1 MKKKANWLWLAAP
14 LALFGLA
21 CSPAQPPVEVDV
33 TALAAPDD
41 QPETQMPNAEV
52 GVETE
57 MIEEIWM
64 VCRSGDSK
72 VGYTYTR
79 VEPIDHGNE
88 RQMRYSYED
97 RLTMK
102 RFRDTTVVQTKLNS
116 LETIDGRI
124 IEFRTEMKTGPE
136 AIVTEGRYADGELT
150 LQTTT
155 AGKQQKQAIPW
166 NPDWGGFFADQRSL
180 RKKPMK
186 PRETRSLKA
195 LLPILNQVG
204 EIRMKAAGYEAVSL
218 SAGSRQLLRIDVEH
232 DLGAARLKT
241 MLWTDEDGK
250 VWKMRDQQLG
260 LEFHRTTKEVALGG
274 DDATGLDLGSDIVVK
289 VDRPLQSPHRTRRI
303 VYGARLKDGEIASL
317 FATGASQS
325 VKAIDER
332 TAELTVRA
340 IRPDEP
346 KEVNTAEEDQ
356 PKETDSV
363 SSAMI
368 QSDDARVVAMANA
381 VAADETNPWE
391 IAQALERHVKSKIH
405 MKNYTTAMATAA
417 EVAKSLEGDC
427 TEHAMLLAALC
438 RARKIPARVAI
449 GLVYFSANQGFA
461 YHMWTEAWIKDRWIP
476 IDATLGQGGIGA
488 AHIKFSHSSM
498 HGANA
503 LGELLPVIQAI
514 GRLDLEVVAVE

>member
-1 MKKKANWLWLAAP
+1 MNRNAIWLWLVASVG
-14 LALFGLA
+14 LFGLA
-21 CSPAQPPVEVDV
+21 CSPVQPPVEVDV
-33 TALAAPDD
+33 TALAAPAD
-41 QPETQMPNAEV
+41 QPETQTSNADEA
-52 GVETE
+52 
-57 MIEEIWM
+57 EEIWM
-64 VCRSGDSK
+64 VCQSGDSK

-79 VEPIDHGNE
+79 VEPIDDGNE
-88 RQMRYSYED
+88 QRTRYSYED

-116 LETIDGRI
+116 LETSDGRI
-124 IEFRTEMKTGPE
+124 IEFRTEMKTGPT
-136 AIVTEGRYADGELT
+136 AIVTEGRYTDGELA

-155 AGKQQKQAIPW
+155 AGKKEKQAIPW
-166 NPDWGGFFADQRSL
+166 DPDWGGFFADQRLL
-180 RKKPMK
+180 RRKPMK

-204 EIRMKAAGYEAVSL
+204 EIRMEAAGYEAVATL
-218 SAGSRQLLRIDVEH
+218 SGSRQLLRIDVEH

-241 MLWTDEDGK
+241 TLWADEDGK

-274 DDATGLDLGSDIVVK
+274 DDATGLDLGSDIVVN

-303 VYGARLKDGEIASL
+303 VYKARLKDGEIESL
-317 FATGASQS
+317 FATGVSQI
-325 VKAIDER
+325 VEPIDER
-332 TAELTVRA
+332 TAEVTVRA

-346 KEVNTAEEDQ
+346 KEITTAKEDQ
-356 PKETDSV
+356 PKDEDSA

-368 QSDDARVVAMANA
+368 QSDDALVVAMASA
-381 VAADETNPWE
+381 VAADETNPWD
-391 IAQALERHVKSKIH
+391 IVQALERHVKAKIH
-405 MKNYTTAMATAA
+405 LKNYTPAMATAA

-449 GLVYFSANQGFA
+449 GLVYYAPDEAFA

-476 IDATLGQGGIGA
+476 IDATLGQRGIGA

-514 GRLDLEVVAVE
+514 GRLELEVVTVE